1 MNLNKIVNQVINDVS
16 LETANGMV
24 NLDDALHVYMVQE
37 KLKKFIDPTLVEK
50 VLYEKGNK
58 KELSTKD
65 KETIKDLQYIK
76 GSDPAAYSK
85 DGKLP
90 AVWINDDGKLVKPE
104 KEKGEDEDGTANPM
118 YTGDEPGV
126 ESPKGEEEATH
137 NTDYDPDNADW
148 EPESNYDHKAVAK
161 LSDKLEEK
169 LGQIPFEKGSN
180 DKEAFQRC
188 IDAMR
193 NNQPMDPKD
202 AEIFN
207 KYARIKETS
216 GQSNPEFAIYLCN
229 TTPGDFRQGRRNKIE
244 MGTGKS
250 AHSLRRRCEAQGIQA
265 SSATT
270 SSGSAPPKVPGKV
283 MTMTKVAQSHG
294 GGVVEHEVK
303 KTRDPEPDGPISE
316 VRFGN
321 RVLKRIPEPDP
332 DKLIAEGLDKFL
344 EIKGAN
350 PDLSDEEVQRLAEKR
365 IKTIKRNNKMI
376 DQYEKI
382 DTVSEASLVDGAD
395 SSTPEGRAKVAKEG
409 PKVMAQAL
417 REQMEKAGSLT
428 EDEEKM
434 LQRLEALGDIEDS
447 EEYEKEAMQLLS
459 DMQKVES
466 MRKGVP
472 DVAEAVIMCVMNKQG
487 LDCIAPAGE
496 TYKVSDLIVFPPE
509 DDPENPNSAE
519 YIIWLESAG
528 GLSVKWKGGAASGAR
543 AKIEV
548 TAFKDEDTQQ
558 HCTDILDLHNNFMGT
573 KPRGANS
580 PGNPLDA
587 NRIAAGKAELD
598 AKEKW
603 AREQGLLNDD
613 DFDENGDMILPGSKN
628 NRTTKQWA
636 ADSVADWQAK
646 GSLPPDCTP
655 TLITAGEKCLT
666 DDNKKLLLDS
676 LDQYCRG
683 GIMLSLIHNRDLDY
697 QPYGNANG
705 TADEL
710 ELSNGIDCVNHMH
723 FQPNPGFDFTQDVN
737 GNHIVRP
744 NAVYAGHLEKKCD

>member
-1 MNLNKIVNQVINDVS
+1 MNICKIVDQVVNDVS

-37 KLKKFIDPTLVEK
+37 KLKQFIDPKLVEK
-50 VLYEKGNK
+50 VLHEKK
-58 KELSTKD
+58 IDDDEMIKYKEKD
-65 KETIKDLQYIK
+65 
-76 GSDPAAYSK
+76 A
-85 DGKLP
+85 DGKMQSKEMK
-90 AVWINDDGKLVKPE
+90 ASSAKSME
-104 KEKGEDEDGTANPM
+104 KEHPAKIAYDKLAGEEDTPDSGAANPM
-118 YTGDEPGV
+118 YTGDEPGI
-126 ESPKGEEEATH
+126 EPPKGEEAAIQ
-137 NTDYDPDNADW
+137 NPDYDPDNADW
-148 EPESNYDHKAVAK
+148 KPETHYDHKAV
-161 LSDKLEEK
+161 EK
-169 LGQIPFEKGSN
+169 LANKLNEITGQVPFESDE
-180 DKEAFQRC
+180 DKAAFQRC
-188 IDAMR
+188 IDSIK
-193 NNQPMDPKD
+193 NNQSMDPKD

-207 KYARIKETS
+207 KYARVKETS
-216 GQSNPEFAIYLCN
+216 GQSNPEFAIYVCN

-244 MGTGKS
+244 IGSGRS
-250 AHSLRRRCEAQGIQA
+250 AHSLRKRCEAQGIQA

-270 SSGSAPPKVPGKV
+270 SAGSAPPKVPGKV

-294 GGVVEHEVK
+294 GGVVEHKVEKV
-303 KTRDPEPDGPISE
+303 RDPGPKISE

-332 DKLIAEGLDKFL
+332 DKLIAEKLYS
-344 EIKGAN
+344 EIMKAN
-350 PDLSDEEVQRLAEKR
+350 DGMGEEEAKKLAEKR
-365 IKTIKRNNKMI
+365 IKTIKRNNGMI

-382 DTVSEASLVDGAD
+382 DTVNEASLVKDAD
-395 SSTPEGRAKVAKEG
+395 TSTPEGRAKVAKEG
-409 PKVMAQAL
+409 PNVMAQAL
-417 REQMEKAGSLT
+417 REQMEKAGPLT

-434 LQRLEALGDIEDS
+434 LKRLESLGDIKDP
-447 EEYEKEAMQLLS
+447 EEYEKEAMNLLS

-496 TYKVSDLIVFPPE
+496 TYKVADLIVFPPE

-519 YIIWLESAG
+519 YIVWLESAG

-548 TAFKDEDTQQ
+548 TAFKNEDTQQ
-558 HCTDILDLHNNFMGT
+558 KCTDILDLHNNFMGT
-573 KPRGANS
+573 KPRGKNS

-587 NRIAAGKAELD
+587 TRIEAGKKELD
-598 AKEKW
+598 TREKW
-603 AREQGLLNDD
+603 AREQGLLSDD
-613 DFDENGDMILPGSKN
+613 DFDENGDMILPGSRPQ
-628 NRTTKQWA
+628 RTTKQWA
-636 ADSVADWQAK
+636 SDSIADWQAK
-646 GSLPPDCTP
+646 GSLPPDCTQ

-683 GIMLSLIHNRDLDY
+683 GIMLQHIHNRDLDY

-705 TADEL
+705 TANEL